1 MSFYT
6 KLRAA
11 FAPPP
16 PPPSVVPREGVIQSA
31 VLYNASETTTLSFP
45 LKAPELPSGVIP
57 KDESVA
63 IIGMDSGASVFTFA
77 SAYLG
82 NAIEGFPGYP
92 YLAALATRAE
102 YRAFASTI
110 SKEMTREWI
119 TIASSDTAGESTKKK
134 CTEITQEFT
143 KLDIQGLIQEIVA
156 HDCLFGRGQ
165 IFVNIR
171 GHKRA
176 DPLTLSSRTIKKGSL
191 LGFKAVEP
199 MWTTPSS
206 YNALD
211 PASPSFYKPEKW
223 WMLGQEVHASRL
235 LTVITRPVP
244 DLFKPA
250 FNFGGMSLSQLAEAY
265 VNNWLRTRQSV
276 ADLINNFSIIVL
288 KTTMGQVL
296 QGQDNGTNL
305 FRRLK
310 LFTLTRSNKGV
321 MALDKETEEL
331 EQIAVPL
338 GGLGELQSKALE
350 LLCFVSK
357 LPAILLTGISPS
369 GLNASSDGEIRAHY
383 DNIAA
388 DQGAFYRKP
397 IEIILKVVQLHL
409 YGAIDPEIVFTFN
422 PLYQMSAKELAD
434 IRKANAD
441 TAGAM
446 IDRGVISQQEER
458 ERLARDPESG
468 YQGLD
473 VEDMPEDPTI
483 EEEEEQQ
490 NA

>member
-6 KLRAA
+6 KLRAL

-16 PPPSVVPREGVIQSA
+16 SSLAVVPKERGIIQLAAMSW
-31 VLYNASETTTLSFP
+31 ASETTERRFP
-45 LKAPELPSGVIP
+45 IKAPELPSTVIP
-57 KDESVA
+57 KDGKVQ
-63 IIGMDSGASVFTFA
+63 IIGMDATASVYDFA

-119 TIASSDTAGESTKKK
+119 TISSSDTAGEATKKK

-143 KLDIQGLIQEIVA
+143 RQDIQGLIQEIVA

-171 GHKRA
+171 GQKRS
-176 DPLTLSSRTIKKGSL
+176 DPLILSPKTIKKGSL

-199 MWTTPSS
+199 MWTTPNA

-211 PASPSFYKPEKW
+211 PADPAFYKPVKW

-250 FNFGGMSLSQLAEAY
+250 FNFGGLSLSQLAEAY

-276 ADLINNFSIIVL
+276 ADLINNFSIIAL
-288 KTTMGQVL
+288 KTSMAQVL
-296 QGQDNGTNL
+296 QGGDGTNL
-305 FRRLK
+305 FRRAK
-310 LFTLTRSNKGV
+310 LFTMARSNKGL
-321 MALDKETEEL
+321 MLLDKETEEL
-331 EQIAVPL
+331 QQLAVPL
-338 GGLGELQSKALE
+338 GGLGDLQSKALE

-383 DNIAA
+383 DNVAA
-388 DQGAFYRKP
+388 DQGAFYRAP
-397 IEIILKVVQLHL
+397 IEIILKIVQLHL

-441 TAGAM
+441 TAGAL
-446 IDRGVISQQEER
+446 IDRAVISPQEER
-458 ERLARDPESG
+458 ERLARDVESG

-473 VEDMPEDPTI
+473 VDDMPEDPTS

-490 NA
+490 NS